1 MMKRNVRAKL
11 DYGHFSENRKLYKM
25 EQEITKR
32 DKEYKSKWDQQQR
45 HPKCKK
51 TPHQNRGHKMLLKKK
66 KINKWST
73 YHEKEFYIIT
83 GIHGST
89 ITARRKSDG
98 RTINRDASKFGFFYD
113 VKNENWRERLLS
125 SGCRDQ
131 LSTQN
136 RQEHEEQREEDT
148 GTEINNHQPRRQT
161 RQQEETQKKE
171 LPKRTRRLPEKFKD
185 YIVETAL

>member
-1 MMKRNVRAKL
+1 MKRNVRTKL
-11 DYGHFSENRKLYKM
+11 DYGHFSENKKLYKM

-45 HPKCKK
+45 RPKCKK
-51 TPHQNRGHKMLLKKK
+51 HHFKIGDKVLLKKK

-98 RTINRDASKFGFFYD
+98 RTIDRDASKFRFFYD
-113 VKNENWRERLLS
+113 PRNENWRERLLS
-125 SGCRDQ
+125 SGRRDQ
-131 LSTQN
+131 SSTQN
-136 RQEHEEQREEDT
+136 RNEDEMARQEHDEQRGEDT
-148 GTEINNHQPRRQT
+148 GSEINNH
-161 RQQEETQKKE
+161 
-171 LPKRTRRLPEKFKD
+171 
-185 YIVETAL
+185 